1 MSGKK
6 FSSFVDEAMSD
17 VYKENLTYAA
27 KVLEENGIV
36 GLIEPISDVVV
47 PHYFMNNF
55 KLGNFVFVFK
65 FSNRFQFE

>member
-36 GLIEPISDVVV
+36 GLIEPIFLMLLFHITS
-47 PHYFMNNF
+47 
-55 KLGNFVFVFK
+55 
-65 FSNRFQFE
+65 